1 MHLLKLCSPA
11 YGLFYGLH
19 SQHEE
24 LQNKCVCSFQFV
36 YQAWI
41 TDPKTALRQRRKEKK
56 SFQKEEKRRRKVYG
70 DGMYISV
77 SWKE

>member
-1 MHLLKLCSPA
+1 MCLLKPCSPA
-11 YGLFYGLH
+11 YGLSYGLL
-19 SQHEE
+19 SEHEDP
-24 LQNKCVCSFQFV
+24 QNKWVCSFQFV

-70 DGMYISV
+70 DGMYTFV
-77 SWKE
+77 S